1 MVYYTR
7 HTTVS
12 TLSTHTISSCVI
24 ILSFYRSYKTSRFH
38 LEYRIERKKNE
49 KKIKREKKKPR
60 KKPHYMKTI
69 LLLPCLA
76 IDFNIKPET

>member
-38 LEYRIERKKNE
+38 LEYRIEK
-49 KKIKREKKKPR
+49 KKIKRGKKKTR
-60 KKPHYMKTI
+60 KKNHYMKTV
-69 LLLPCLA
+69 
-76 IDFNIKPET
+76 

>member
-38 LEYRIERKKNE
+38 LEYRIEKKEKRE
-49 KKIKREKKKPR
+49 KKIKREKKNE
-60 KKPHYMKTI
+60 KKNPNYMKTI
-69 LLLPCLA
+69 
-76 IDFNIKPET
+76 